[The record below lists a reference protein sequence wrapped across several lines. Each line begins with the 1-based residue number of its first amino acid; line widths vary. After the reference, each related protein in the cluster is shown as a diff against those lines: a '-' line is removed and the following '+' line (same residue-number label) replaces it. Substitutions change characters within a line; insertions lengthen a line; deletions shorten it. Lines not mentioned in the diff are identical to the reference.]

1 MPQGSGWRCRALL
14 SALVVL
20 VVRGVTA
27 EDLDPAL
34 GARLTAVEGAFRGG
48 SASGLRACV
57 SRTAKVRVDLR
68 GQAEGSG
75 SYGASQ
81 LQVIFERI
89 FDESPTREFTVKR
102 DEVTVSAQGT
112 AFARARWS
120 RRSRAGGDEVTD
132 TLTLTLRREDGE
144 WRVYELR
151 SSRS

>member
-1 MPQGSGWRCRALL
+1 MWRRGLLAGRAILW
-14 SALVVL
+14 ALAL
-20 VVRGVTA
+20 CA
-27 EDLDPAL
+27 APAYAQELEPAL
-34 GARLTAVEGAFRGG
+34 ASRLSAVEGAFRSG
-48 SASGLRACV
+48 SASALRGCV

-68 GQAEGSG
+68 GLSEGAG

-89 FDESPTREFTVKR
+89 FDAHPTRAFNVKR

-112 AFARARWS
+112 AFARARWT
-120 RRSRAGGDEVTD
+120 RRAGAAEDEVTD